1 MILSQYGRQ
10 RETGTPGATLD
21 VVSGVRTMSSSMPA

>member
-10 RETGTPGATLD
+10 RETGTPGATLAA
-21 VVSGVRTMSSSMPA
+21 VSGVRAMSSSMAA